1 MGRYFL
7 VAYKGK
13 LKGYTT
19 KPAISMFIPQ
29 IRSGKEKMIP
39 VSVVEEERIIYV
51 SKENYKMYEKWL
63 TTPDG
68 IELRKTTFN

>member
-7 VAYKGK
+7 VPYKGK
-13 LKGYTT
+13 LKSYTT

-29 IRSGKEKMIP
+29 IRSGKKKMIP
-39 VSVVEEERIIYV
+39 VSVVEEDRIIYV
-51 SKENYKMYEKWL
+51 SKENYRMYEKWL
-63 TTPDG
+63 TSPNG